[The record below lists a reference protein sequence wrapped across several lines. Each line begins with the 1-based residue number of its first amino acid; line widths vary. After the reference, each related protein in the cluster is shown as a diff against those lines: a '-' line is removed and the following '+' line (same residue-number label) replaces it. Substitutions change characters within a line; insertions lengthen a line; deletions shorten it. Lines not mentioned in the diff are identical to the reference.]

1 MSNLAF
7 YGSPIEYDNHLLINN
22 TNSKNT
28 KNENNIINKKRNKTQ
43 KNTNLTTK
51 QNIEPFYSNK
61 VNNILTTINN
71 LPNDDDEENYNFNS
85 QFKPLPPPNS
95 SGVQKTID
103 NETFYLEQQEI
114 NERSIKQNNLQ
125 KIIPSI
131 QNMKFPLL
139 NEDEN
144 SFQETYYQNKLKQT
158 DNNDNNILINKLN
171 YMIHLLEEKND
182 EKTNNVMEEVI
193 LYSFLGIFIIFLID
207 SFNHLGR
214 YKR

>member
-114 NERSIKQNNLQ
+114 NERNIKQNNLQ